1 MTTES
6 MDVLLI
12 NARTKLNQGDLSAA
26 LIWAGQLAVAQA
38 GASQLD
44 ERRKVTGVLAEIAL
58 TACRRLLTA
67 SLRSGEVFE
76 RLENDVQVLEDASGA
91 LLAFAKSSDSG
102 IAGLTAHAMVARAK
116 TIAGTL
122 AEKKRRQA
130 LTTSAEELD
139 SFLVELWEVGS
150 SAASFAGTSDEIIDK
165 GSRVKMA
172 ETALSNA
179 GYELTFFSVFK
190 RFNDWDKA
198 TVYCRHVREKVLPGL
213 EIHHVAS
220 ASRHIDE
227 ALAALKARDH
237 NKSKAALKAAHKVMK
252 NYTWN
257 HAND

>member
-6 MDVLLI
+6 IDILLI

-38 GASQLD
+38 GATQLD
-44 ERRKVTGVLAEIAL
+44 ERRKVNAVLAEIAL

-67 SLRSGEVFE
+67 SLRSGGVYE
-76 RLENDVQVLEDASGA
+76 RLENDAQVLEEASEA

-116 TIAGTL
+116 TIAGIL

-130 LTTSAEELD
+130 LTTSARELD
-139 SFLVELWEVGS
+139 TFLEELWEVGS

-165 GSRVKMA
+165 SSRVKMA

-179 GYELTFFSVFK
+179 GYELAVFSIFK

-198 TVYCRHVREKVLPGL
+198 MVYCRHVREKVLPGL

-227 ALAALKARDH
+227 ALAALEARDH
-237 NKSKAALKAAHKVMK
+237 NKSKAALKAAHEVMK

-257 HAND
+257 HAQD

>member
-6 MDVLLI
+6 IDVLLI
-12 NARTKLNQGDLSAA
+12 NARTKLNQGDLPAA
-26 LIWAGQLAVAQA
+26 LIWARQLSVAQA
-38 GASQLD
+38 GVSELE
-44 ERRKVTGVLAEIAL
+44 ERRKVTGLLAEIAV
-58 TACRRLLTA
+58 TACRRVLTA
-67 SLRSGEVFE
+67 CLRSGEVFE
-76 RLENDVQVLEDASGA
+76 RLESDVQVLEDTSLV
-91 LLAFAKSSDSG
+91 LLAFTRSSDSG
-102 IAGLTAHAMVARAK
+102 IASLTAHAMVARAK
-116 TIAGTL
+116 TIAGIL
-122 AEKKRRQA
+122 ADKKRRQS

-139 SFLVELWEVGS
+139 SFLAELWEVGS

-179 GYELTFFSVFK
+179 GYELTFFSIFK

-198 TVYCRHVREKVLPGL
+198 TVYCRHVKEKVLPGL

-220 ASRHIDE
+220 ANRHIDE

-237 NKSKAALKAAHKVMK
+237 NKSKTALKAAHKVMK

-257 HAND
+257 HAQD